1 MTDRKELESEIQ
13 EELGRKQY
21 SLMNDELFGY
31 VFGREERRD
40 LTADLLGAVLEESF
54 GHSITGISFRPAE
67 EFPIHS
73 DKDQFSRIAA
83 RCELGGDEH
92 IFVELQLV
100 NFM

>member
-40 LTADLLGAVLEESF
+40 LTADLPV
-54 GHSITGISFRPAE
+54 
-67 EFPIHS
+67 
-73 DKDQFSRIAA
+73 FST
-83 RCELGGDEH
+83 LSTH
-92 IFVELQLV
+92 
-100 NFM
+100 